1 MSSVS
6 VHAIP
11 TGVNTSSADRLIH
24 EMIDVIKRQGAVQE
38 LDLVRNALIRSSCK
52 QAIKGG
58 QTLDKR
64 GIEEILS
71 HYADG
76 STPLTCPHG
85 RPVMIRFSRRDFEK
99 MFKRVT

>member
-1 MSSVS
+1 MT
-6 VHAIP
+6 AI
-11 TGVNTSSADRLIH
+11 IQ
-24 EMIDVIKRQGAVQE
+24 RQGSVKE
-38 LDLVRNALIRSSCK
+38 LDLLRSALIRSSCK

-58 QTLDKR
+58 QMLDKR

-85 RPVMIRFSRRDFEK
+85 RPVMVSFSRRDFEK
-99 MFKRVT
+99 MFKRIT